1 MQKNKRLPRG
11 LRNNNPLNLIKS
23 AKPWVGEI
31 AGKDTRF
38 CTFSSMAYGYR
49 AAFKALDTY
58 NKKHHIYSIRQ
69 IISRWAP
76 ESDGNDTR
84 AYIKFVCERMGVE
97 PTHTIVFNA
106 AYQDDIAEAKEMV
119 KWMAYLEQGVNADI
133 DLKALEEGYALAF
146 GK

>member
-49 AAFKALDTY
+49 AAFKTLDTY
-58 NKKHHIYSIRQ
+58 
-69 IISRWAP
+69 SRWAP

>member
-1 MQKNKRLPRG
+1 
-11 LRNNNPLNLIKS
+11 LNLIKS

-49 AAFKALDTY
+49 AAFKTLDTY
-58 NKKHHIYSIRQ
+58 NKKHQIYSIRQ

-97 PTHTIVFNA
+97 PT
-106 AYQDDIAEAKEMV
+106 KP
-119 KWMAYLEQGVNADI
+119 MARSV
-133 DLKALEEGYALAF
+133 
-146 GK
+146 